1 LPALHLRPIYA
12 VVSRGPYS
20 HPGVVFGKSNL
31 GVGFA
36 LRCLQRL
43 SRPDAATRRRSWRND
58 RYTGGLSLPV
68 LSY

>member
-1 LPALHLRPIYA
+1 LRPINLL
-12 VVSRGPYS
+12 VSQGS
-20 HPGVVFGKSNL
+20 QTKTNL

-43 SRPDAATRRRSWRND
+43 SDLHIATRRCPWQDN
-58 RYTGGLSLPV
+58 RYTRGACFPV